1 MFEQAMQMIIGYV
14 DEAHG
19 GNVAAAARTMG
30 VNGAALY
37 RWYKR
42 ERNPNGEDLAK
53 MLDFLGARL
62 LPPAVVASREVCFV
76 DAKLV
81 EAGEGL
87 GAPEAEDY
95 FAVPLVEE
103 VGAGQG
109 LIPQGEFIS
118 WLLVWRWQEAI
129 RHRSDLIAVR
139 LAKDADSMFPVL
151 HPGDIVLVDRG
162 EKNILTNGRMWLVL
176 DPLDGSSKIKRVNVK
191 FLEEIKDTRITYYS
205 DNPDYPPEVYSLR
218 ADFLGDWDR
227 IVAGRV
233 IWAWSDVSNK

>member
-1 MFEQAMQMIIGYV
+1 MIIAYV

-19 GNVAAAARTMG
+19 GNVAAAARAMG
-30 VNGAALY
+30 VNGAAFY

-42 ERNPNGEDLAK
+42 ERNPNGEDLSR

-62 LPPAVVASREVCFV
+62 LPPAAVAPREVCFV

-87 GAPEAEDY
+87 GSPDAEDY

-139 LAKDADSMFPVL
+139 LAKDADSMLPVL

-162 EKNILTNGRMWLVL
+162 EKNILVNGRMWLVL

-191 FLEEIKDTRITYYS
+191 FLEGSRDTRVTYYS

-218 ADFLGDWDR
+218 GDFLSDWDR